1 MEDQT
6 MGGLRRDRV
15 KFRGGSGFELAA
27 RVELPVG
34 RPRAH
39 ALFAHCFT
47 CSKDLKAARRISMAL
62 AERGIAVMRFDFTGI
77 GESEGDFVETDFS
90 SNVGDL
96 VAAADFM
103 REHYGPPRI
112 LIGHSL
118 GGAAVLSAAARIPD
132 SVAVATIAAPSDTS
146 HLGDRLIR
154 LAPELDRRGEAEVNL
169 GGRRFRVRRELVDDL
184 HENELEPAIAALGR
198 ALLVM
203 HSPSD
208 EAIGIDNA
216 WRIFEAAGH
225 PKSFVALEG
234 ADHLLLRNER
244 DARYAAEV
252 LAAWADRYLDDDEAA
267 ERSEEGQR
275 GVVEVCGGASG
286 YLQQI
291 VAGPHRF
298 VADEPTRVGGT
309 DQGPT
314 PYDLL
319 LAGLGACTSMT
330 LRMYADRKGWPLDQV
345 DVRLSH
351 DRVHA
356 RDCEDCMST
365 EGRVDVIERV
375 VRVQGELDASQRARL
390 LEIADRCPVHRTL
403 ENEIKI
409 RTAPEES

>member
-1 MEDQT
+1 MSN
-6 MGGLRRDRV
+6 LRRDRV
-15 KFRGGSGFELAA
+15 RFRGGSGFELAA

-47 CSKDLKAARRISMAL
+47 CSKDLKAARWISLAL

-77 GESEGDFVETDFS
+77 GESEGDFVDTDFS
-90 SNVGDL
+90 SNIDDL
-96 VAAADFM
+96 VAAADFL
-103 REHYGPPRI
+103 RERYGPPRI

-118 GGAAVLSAAARIPD
+118 GGAAVLSAASRIPD
-132 SVAVATIAAPSDTS
+132 AVAVATIAAPSDTT
-146 HLGDRLIR
+146 HLSDRLLR
-154 LAPELDRRGEAEVNL
+154 MAPELDERGEAEVHL
-169 GGRRFRVRRELVDDL
+169 GGRRFRVRRELVEDL
-184 HENELEPAIAALGR
+184 RERSLGRAIGELDR

-203 HSPSD
+203 HSPAD
-208 EAIGIDNA
+208 EAVEIDNA
-216 WRIFEAAGH
+216 WRIFEAAKQ
-225 PKSFVALEG
+225 PKSFVSLDG
-234 ADHLLLRNER
+234 ADHLLLRREQ
-244 DARYAAEV
+244 DARYAADV
-252 LAAWADRYLDDDEAA
+252 LAAWAERYLDDEDESGTVEPEG
-267 ERSEEGQR
+267 ERGI
-275 GVVEVCGGASG
+275 VEVRGGAAG

-298 VADEPTRVGGT
+298 VADEPERVGGT
-309 DQGPT
+309 DLGPT

-330 LRMYADRKGWPLDQV
+330 LKMYADRKGWPLEQV
-345 DVRLSH
+345 DVRLNH

-356 RDCEDCMST
+356 RDCEDCESA

-375 VRVQGELDASQRARL
+375 IRVEGDLDPAQRARL

-409 RTAPEES
+409 RTRPDES